1 MSAGNDAPVC
11 IATTD
16 GIAGA
21 RIATNLGAV
30 VGIAIRS
37 RGVGGNIM
45 AGLDALGNGSA
56 LDEYRGD
63 LAAIRREALARM
75 AAEAEGLGANAVVGL
90 RFDTAEVGRE
100 MVEVVAYGTAVVL
113 QDCLAATSPHAAHA
127 TGRGPCIQGQ
137 ATRRPLGHVS
147 LPFHWTGR
155 QSPPAHPTGQ
165 DDRRKR
171 DAIARHPITSTPP
184 LVRRTRRPP

>member
-16 GIAGA
+16 GIADA
-21 RIATNLGAV
+21 QVAMTLGVV
-30 VGIAIRS
+30 VGIAIR
-37 RGVGGNIM
+37 
-45 AGLDALGNGSA
+45 SA

-63 LAAIRREALARM
+63 LAATRREALARM

-113 QDCLAATSPHAAHA
+113 QDA
-127 TGRGPCIQGQ
+127 
-137 ATRRPLGHVS
+137 
-147 LPFHWTGR
+147 
-155 QSPPAHPTGQ
+155 
-165 DDRRKR
+165 
-171 DAIARHPITSTPP
+171 
-184 LVRRTRRPP
+184 

>member
-1 MSAGNDAPVC
+1 MDAPNAAAIC

-16 GIAGA
+16 GITGT
-21 RIATNLGAV
+21 RITVNLGVV

-56 LDEYRGD
+56 LDEYRD
-63 LAAIRREALARM
+63 HLVAIRQEALARLGR
-75 AAEAEGLGANAVVGL
+75 EAEGLGANAVIGM

-113 QDCLAATSPHAAHA
+113 QDA
-127 TGRGPCIQGQ
+127 
-137 ATRRPLGHVS
+137 
-147 LPFHWTGR
+147 
-155 QSPPAHPTGQ
+155 
-165 DDRRKR
+165 
-171 DAIARHPITSTPP
+171 
-184 LVRRTRRPP
+184 

>member
-1 MSAGNDAPVC
+1 MNTPNCPHTC

-16 GIAGA
+16 GVAGA
-21 RIATNLGAV
+21 RIATTLGVV

-56 LDEYRGD
+56 LDEYRDD

-75 AAEAEGLGANAVVGL
+75 GREAEGLGANAVVGV
-90 RFDTAEVGRE
+90 RFDAAEVGRE

-113 QDCLAATSPHAAHA
+113 QDP
-127 TGRGPCIQGQ
+127 
-137 ATRRPLGHVS
+137 
-147 LPFHWTGR
+147 
-155 QSPPAHPTGQ
+155 
-165 DDRRKR
+165 
-171 DAIARHPITSTPP
+171 
-184 LVRRTRRPP
+184 

>member
-21 RIATNLGAV
+21 RIAMTLGVV

-56 LDEYRGD
+56 LDEYRDD

-75 AAEAEGLGANAVVGL
+75 GREAEELGANAVVGM

-113 QDCLAATSPHAAHA
+113 QDA
-127 TGRGPCIQGQ
+127 
-137 ATRRPLGHVS
+137 
-147 LPFHWTGR
+147 
-155 QSPPAHPTGQ
+155 
-165 DDRRKR
+165 
-171 DAIARHPITSTPP
+171 
-184 LVRRTRRPP
+184 

>member
-1 MSAGNDAPVC
+1 MTTPNAAPIP

-16 GIAGA
+16 RIAGA
-21 RIATNLGAV
+21 HIAMTLGVV

-37 RGVGGNIM
+37 RGVSGNII

-113 QDCLAATSPHAAHA
+113 QDA
-127 TGRGPCIQGQ
+127 
-137 ATRRPLGHVS
+137 
-147 LPFHWTGR
+147 
-155 QSPPAHPTGQ
+155 
-165 DDRRKR
+165 
-171 DAIARHPITSTPP
+171 
-184 LVRRTRRPP
+184 